1 VPAAACH
8 TGATATGVLGHH
20 CRVSRSQAQT
30 APGSHRIALAQFDF
44 PVGAISANAQ
54 RIAELARRAR
64 DQHGAGLLVLPELAL
79 CGYPPEDLLFRD
91 SFLDACDAALAELAA
106 DIRGIDVVIGH
117 PLRRDG
123 HLYNAVSWL
132 RDGAILATGCK
143 QALPN
148 YGVFDELRWFHRGQ
162 DACLVD
168 WQGLRV
174 GVLICEDVWAG
185 APVQRLAGAGA
196 QLIMS
201 INASPFEDAKSLAR
215 RDLLRERVAGHGCA
229 MAYVNCV
236 GGQDELVFDGGSLLI
251 DADGREHGPARA
263 FTEDLLV
270 CDYQADNRR
279 WQPPDWQPPA
289 QQEHEAVLWAGL
301 VRGLAD
307 YVAKNGFSSVLL
319 GASGGM
325 DSAFVMALAADAV
338 GGARVHAVAM
348 PSRYT
353 AGLSNDLARQ
363 QAQTLGARFDTIAI
377 EPAHHA
383 FLDMLAPAFAG
394 RAPDLTEEN
403 IQARCRG
410 LVLMALSNKFGG
422 LLLATGNKSEM
433 AVGYSTL
440 YGDLCGGYAPI
451 KDCWKTLI
459 YRLAHWRNRQ
469 GDGEVIPQAVIDR
482 PPSAELREGQL
493 DQDSLPPYEQLDAIL
508 HRHIELGQSAAQ
520 IVAAGF
526 EMATVEHII
535 GLVRRAEYKRR
546 QAPPGPKIS
555 LRAFGRDRRYP
566 MTLGWR

>member
-1 VPAAACH
+1 MPARQLRPCSGII
-8 TGATATGVLGHH
+8 GAVN
-20 CRVSRSQAQT
+20 RSRSRT
-30 APGSHRIALAQFDF
+30 AAVRHRIALAQFDF
-44 PVGAISANAQ
+44 PVGAISANAA
-54 RIAELARRAR
+54 RIGELAGQAR
-64 DQHGAGLLVLPELAL
+64 DELGAGLLVLPELAL

-91 SFLDACDAALAELAA
+91 TFLDACDSTLAKLAA
-106 DIRGIDVVIGH
+106 DIRGIDVVVGH

-123 HLYNAVSWL
+123 RLYNAVSWL
-132 RDGAILATGCK
+132 REGAIMATGCK

-148 YGVFDELRWFHRGQ
+148 YGVFDELRWFHPGQ
-162 DACLVD
+162 DACLLD

-185 APVQRLAGAGA
+185 APVQRLTAAGAE
-196 QLIMS
+196 LVLS

-215 RDLLRERVAGHGCA
+215 RDLLRERVASHGCA
-229 MAYVNCV
+229 MAYVNGV

-251 DADGREHGPARA
+251 DADGCDHGPAPA
-263 FTEDLLV
+263 FTDALLV
-270 CDYQADNRR
+270 CDYQAGNRR
-279 WQPPDWQPPA
+279 WQRPDWQLPA
-289 QQEHEAVLWAGL
+289 TQDHEAVLWAGL

-307 YVAKNGFSSVLL
+307 YVAKNGFDTVLL

-338 GGARVHAVAM
+338 GAERVHAVAL

-363 QAQTLGARFDTIAI
+363 QAQMLGVRFDSIAI

-394 RAPDLTEEN
+394 REPDLTEEN

-410 LVLMALSNKFGG
+410 LLLMALSNKFGG

-451 KDCWKTLI
+451 KDCWKTRI
-459 YRLAHWRNRQ
+459 YALADWRNRQ
-469 GDGEVIPQAVIDR
+469 GDGAVIPQAVIDR
-482 PPSAELREGQL
+482 PPSAELRDGQL
-493 DQDSLPPYEQLDAIL
+493 DQDSLPPYDVLDAIL
-508 HRHIELGQSAAQ
+508 ARHIELGQSAVQ
-520 IVAAGF
+520 ITDAGF
-526 EMATVEHII
+526 EAATVERIL

-566 MTLGWR
+566 ITSAWR